1 MKRMHRNLLRLVA
14 GLVLAGSSGAA
25 LAGIDTFI
33 VVHRS
38 GPCGDFKFPTNTS
51 VWSTFKSNGSR
62 IPIATNE
69 TVVVTLYGRFANSAT
84 DATGSDIF
92 EWIDAKG
99 TNSQGKDYVKVAA
112 RAESQHG
119 TGNRTVTVKW
129 PSYMVPGQETIP
141 FKVVSSCENLRGL
154 GFRIA
159 PTPPSEQPTSTV
171 PRPPTNP
178 PLIYCTED
186 PVPGN
191 DDPCG

>member
-1 MKRMHRNLLRLVA
+1 MGRKRRHVGLLVA
-14 GLVLAGSSGAA
+14 GLVLAGSPSIG

-33 VVHRS
+33 VAHRS
-38 GPCGDFKFPTNTS
+38 GPCGDFKFPTNSS
-51 VWSTFKSNGSR
+51 VWSSFKSKGTR

-69 TVVVTLYGRFANSAT
+69 TIVVTLYGGWANQAT
-84 DATGSDIF
+84 DATGSEIF
-92 EWIDAKG
+92 EWLDGKG
-99 TNSQGKDYVKVAA
+99 TNSKGTDYVKVAL

-141 FKVVSSCENLRGL
+141 FKVVGSCESLRGL

-159 PTPPSEQPTSTV
+159 PTPPSEQPATMAPLPPPKPLVSCTV
-171 PRPPTNP
+171 
-178 PLIYCTED
+178 D

-191 DDPCG
+191 ADPCG

>member
-1 MKRMHRNLLRLVA
+1 MKCPVRNVARLVA
-14 GLVLAGSSGAA
+14 GLMLAGTPGLA

-51 VWSTFKSNGSR
+51 VWSTFKSNGTR

-69 TVVVTLYGRFANSAT
+69 TVVVTLYGRFANHAT

-99 TNSQGKDYVKVAA
+99 TNSQGKDYVKIAV

-159 PTPPSEQPTSTV
+159 PTPPSEQPATTPPLPP
-171 PRPPTNP
+171 PRP
-178 PLIYCTED
+178 LVSCTVD